1 MVRDNAN
8 DFYSNDDSTPIMVTQ
23 HNRFRDAY
31 FKGTATIN
39 RGHHEWKVGVE
50 SDNTFLNENFAYAIT
65 DPTQFDPDQPLTFN
79 FLAHRPDLEQSAFV
93 EDLIRM
99 GNWTVSAGLRW
110 DHYQLLLN
118 RQAVEPR
125 FAISR
130 YFPSADLVLHFSYDR
145 VFQTPSFENILLSSS
160 TAATGLNPVALQLPV
175 QPSVGNYYE
184 AGLSKGFLREIKTG
198 HQLFSPSGE

>member
-1 MVRDNAN
+1 MGIASYQHTFSSHAVADFRAMVRDNAN

-50 SDNTFLNENFAYAIT
+50 SDNTFLNENFAYAIA
-65 DPTQFDPDQPLTFN
+65 DPTQFDPDQSLTFN

-110 DHYQLLLN
+110 DHYQLIDRKSTRLN
-118 RQAVEPR
+118 SSHLGISYAV
-125 FAISR
+125 F
-130 YFPSADLVLHFSYDR
+130 
-145 VFQTPSFENILLSSS
+145 
-160 TAATGLNPVALQLPV
+160 
-175 QPSVGNYYE
+175 
-184 AGLSKGFLREIKTG
+184 
-198 HQLFSPSGE
+198 